1 LSIRL
6 IIADDHEIYRDG
18 LKFMLKKE
26 TEFEVVGEAA
36 NGKSLISI
44 SQQLEPDVILTDI
57 IMPVIDGIAAT
68 KIITQNQPA
77 VNIIA
82 LSMLEQ
88 DNLIVD
94 MLEAGAKGYLIKNAD
109 KEEIREAI
117 KSVYKNIPYY
127 CRSTS
132 HKLAGLIAKSK
143 FTPSKKNN
151 KPIFSEKETEIIKLI
166 CLELTNKE
174 IGQKLFLGTRTVEG
188 YRLKIIEKMNV
199 KNTAGIVIYAIRN
212 GIYSPR
218 S

>member
-1 LSIRL
+1 
-6 IIADDHEIYRDG
+6 
-18 LKFMLKKE
+18 MLKKE